1 MVYLIG
7 LILFALGILISVALH
22 EAGHALSA
30 RAFGMKVTRFFIGFG
45 PTLWSFRR
53 GDIEYGI
60 KGIPA
65 GAFVKIVGMTPQ
77 DDDVAPEDQNRVMW
91 KYPVWK
97 RTIVLAAGSITHFIL
112 GILILWGLFAFT
124 PLDDRAGLNA
134 EAVRIDKVQPCV
146 ELEFAIDPKTKRQV
160 ECTPDQDPV
169 SGASQLGLQSGDV
182 IIGVNGVKVTGW
194 DALTQKIRAS
204 GGKRIELAW
213 ERGGQTYSGAVVLP
227 MTERVKLAVFND
239 PKMTV
244 EKLTDKDIEQVGT
257 IGITPIVP
265 QATAGPVKAVG
276 LAFDQTG
283 FMFENTFLSLKRLPE
298 KIPALWASVTGSE
311 RDPETPVSIIGATH
325 IGGVLFER
333 NQIPSMILLLAMLNF
348 FIGLFNLLPL
358 LPADGGHIAIAWFEK
373 ARSWLYARLGK
384 DDPGRVDYY
393 KLMPLTYAIIL
404 IFGAF
409 TLLTVAADIINPISI
424 PS

>member
-1 MVYLIG
+1 MIYLIG

-53 GDIEYGI
+53 GDIEYGV

-77 DDDVAPEDQNRVMW
+77 DDDVAPEDEPRVMW

-124 PLDDRAGLNA
+124 PLDDRAKLQA
-134 EAVRIDKVQPCV
+134 EPVRIDRVQPCV
-146 ELEFAIDPKTKRQV
+146 ELEFNVDPKTKRLV
-160 ECTPDQDPV
+160 ECTPGQDPV
-169 SGASQLGLQSGDV
+169 SGAAQLGLQPGDV
-182 IIGVNGVKVTGW
+182 IIGVNSERISGW
-194 DALTQKIRAS
+194 NALTQKIRAS
-204 GGKRIELAW
+204 GGKRVELAW
-213 ERGGQTYSGAVVLP
+213 ERGGQVYTDAVVLP
-227 MTERVKLAVFND
+227 MTERVKLSVVND

-244 EKLTDKDIEQVGT
+244 EKLTDNDLEQVGT
-257 IGITPIVP
+257 IGITPVVP
-265 QATAGPVKAVG
+265 QTTAGPIKAVP
-276 LAFDQTG
+276 LAIDQTG
-283 FMFENTFLSLKRLPE
+283 LMFESTFMSLQRLPA
-298 KIPALWASVTGSE
+298 KIPALFASLTGAE
-311 RDPETPVSIIGATH
+311 RDPETPVSVIGATH

-333 NQIPSMILLLAMLNF
+333 GLIPQMILMLAALNF

-373 ARSWLYARLGK
+373 VRSWLYARLGK
-384 DDPGRVDYY
+384 ADPGRVDYY
-393 KLMPLTYAIIL
+393 KMMPLTYAIIL

-409 TLLTVAADIINPISI
+409 TLLTVAADIINPINI

>member
-1 MVYLIG
+1 MIYVIG
-7 LILFALGILISVALH
+7 LVLFALGILISIALH

-30 RAFGMKVTRFFIGFG
+30 KAFGMKVTRFFIGFG

-77 DDDVAPEDQNRVMW
+77 DDDVAPEDQSRVMW

-97 RTIVLAAGSITHFIL
+97 RTVVLAAGSVTHFIL

-124 PLDDRAGLNA
+124 PLDDRARLQA
-134 EAVRIDKVQPCV
+134 EPVRIDRVQPCV
-146 ELEFAIDPKTKRQV
+146 ELEFNIDPKTKRQV
-160 ECTPDQDPV
+160 ECTPGQDPV
-169 SGASQLGLQSGDV
+169 SGASQLGLKPGDV
-182 IIGVNGVKVTGW
+182 IVGVNGSKVTGW
-194 DALTQKIRAS
+194 DDLTQRIRAS
-204 GGKRIELAW
+204 GGKRVELAW
-213 ERGGQTYSGAVVLP
+213 ERDGQTYADAVVLP
-227 MTERVKLAVFND
+227 VTERVKLAVAND

-244 EKLTDKDIEQVGT
+244 EKLTDDDIERVGT
-257 IGITPIVP
+257 IGITPVIP
-265 QATAGPVKAVG
+265 KTTAGPVKAVP

-283 FMFENTFLSLKRLPE
+283 FMFENTVLSLKRLPE
-298 KIPALWASVTGSE
+298 KIPALWASLTGAE
-311 RDPETPVSIIGATH
+311 RDPETPVSVIGATH
-325 IGGVLFER
+325 IGGVLFDR
-333 NQIPSMILLLAMLNF
+333 GQIPSMILMLAALNF
-348 FIGLFNLLPL
+348 FIGMFNLLPL

-373 ARSWLYARLGK
+373 VRSWIYARLGK
-384 DDPGRVDYY
+384 ADPGRVDYY